1 MHELSVVQSVV
12 EAIVEKLG
20 DAEVTRVRLAIGKQ
34 AGVVVDSIRFSFDL
48 VVEGTSLEGATL
60 EIDEP
65 DNRDLRIVSVEVW
78 KTCAPPAAAGTTPDS
93 G

>member
-1 MHELSVVQSVV
+1 MHELAVVQSVV

-20 DAEVTRVRLAIGKQ
+20 DAEVTRVRLSIGTQ

-78 KTCAPPAAAGTTPDS
+78 KACAPPAAAGTTPDS

>member
-1 MHELSVVQSVV
+1 MHELAVVQSVV

-20 DAEVTRVRLAIGKQ
+20 DAQVTRVRLSVGTQ

-78 KTCAPPAAAGTTPDS
+78 KTCAPPAVVGTTPDS

>member
-1 MHELSVVQSVV
+1 MHELAVVQSVV

-20 DAEVTRVRLAIGKQ
+20 DAEVTRVRLSIGTQ

-78 KTCAPPAAAGTTPDS
+78 KACAPPAVVGTTPDS